1 MLVVLTSVLTLGG
14 IAIALSIILVF
25 INKKLFVPEDPR
37 IDIVE
42 EMLPSTNCGA
52 CGYPGCRA
60 FSEAIVKRRRIARQ
74 MHGELR

>member
-14 IAIALSIILVF
+14 IAIALSIILVL

-42 EMLPSTNCGA
+42 ELLPSTNCGA

-60 FSEAIVKRRRIARQ
+60 FSEALVKQETHCPASAR
-74 MHGELR
+74 